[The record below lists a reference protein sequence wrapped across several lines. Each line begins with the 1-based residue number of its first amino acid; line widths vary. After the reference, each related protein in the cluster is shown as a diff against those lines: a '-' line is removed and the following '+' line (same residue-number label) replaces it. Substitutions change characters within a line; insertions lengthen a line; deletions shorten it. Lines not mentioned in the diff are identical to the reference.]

1 MDQSAIKKSQK
12 ESVLFRALSS
22 LFMQIVQDD
31 SRLMGLTLNRVELTK
46 NKSSCKVFF
55 WTPNGVQEF
64 QEKLPILI
72 LYKPSL
78 RGAIAKMLNLRYT
91 PELIFL
97 YDAIYDKQ
105 EKVEKLLNQIKEE
118 E

>member
-22 LFMQIVQDD
+22 LFMQITQDEP
-31 SRLMGLTLNRVELTK
+31 RLVGLTLNRVDLAK
-46 NKSSCKVFF
+46 NKSTCRVLF

-64 QEKLPILI
+64 NEKLPILI
-72 LYKPSL
+72 LYKPSM

-91 PELIFL
+91 PDLIFQ
-97 YDAIYDKQ
+97 YDALYDKQ
-105 EKVEKLLNQIKEE
+105 EKVERLLNQIKEE